1 MNYYIIGLKSQ
12 EYFYVC
18 GGGIDLN
25 IAFLTKNP
33 QEAAK
38 TNDIQ
43 IANKLINTIF
53 RKVEK
58 FVDLNCEWDQA
69 NDFENTIALDLVI
82 KKKDF
87 AIFTF
92 KYIVEEVK

>member
-1 MNYYIIGLKSQ
+1 MNYYIVGLKSQ
-12 EYFYVC
+12 EYFYAC
-18 GGGIDLN
+18 GGGVDLN

-53 RKVEK
+53 RKVGK
-58 FVDLNCEWDQA
+58 FVDLNGEWDQA
-69 NDFENTIALDLVI
+69 NDFENTIALDLAI

-92 KYIVEEVK
+92 KYVVEELK